1 MHGRRYVDTLLR
13 GAAAPLALWASRRRD
28 AVDQV
33 AHAALDV
40 STLRAAFDA
49 AYAGRTPASRTRGET
64 YFYAAYRA
72 GQDGRPY
79 SEIAPYALLMF
90 LDAGIDALDVYNKGA
105 TRAGREIY
113 VPQVAEPQPPVYTE
127 GGGSPMQTAAVSSLP
142 QTLTKTVWS
151 ITDEGRPFHARYP
164 GTDLISGLPF
174 NVRSEV
180 RFGTVNGVEGYVS
193 TAGMR
198 LLDVRY
204 AGDGRSTSDYTI
216 VTPDVDTDA
225 LVDRANRI
233 RLLNKQGAYKEYKL
247 EPYGWVSTRG
257 SPTTV
262 TPAQIKRYARVA
274 YAVAAYTAP
283 A

>member
-1 MHGRRYVDTLLR
+1 MHGRRYVDALLR

-64 YFYAAYRA
+64 YFHAAYRA

-79 SEIAPYALLMF
+79 SEVAPYALLMF

-127 GGGSPMQTAAVSSLP
+127 GGGSPMQTAAVSFLP
-142 QTLTKTVWS
+142 QILTTTTW
-151 ITDEGRPFHARYP
+151 TMLDEGRPFHARYP

-174 NVRSEV
+174 NAGAEVRSA
-180 RFGTVNGVEGYVS
+180 TVNGVKGYVS
-193 TAGMR
+193 TAGLR

-204 AGDGRSTSDYTI
+204 AGDARSTSIYTI

-225 LVDRANRI
+225 LIDRAQRVQ
-233 RLLNKQGAYKEYKL
+233 LLNKQGGFSTYAL

-262 TPAQIKRYARVA
+262 TPAQIKRYARNA
-274 YAVAAYTAP
+274 YAISVSGRA
-283 A
+283 